1 MPISAQGLEQRFTA
15 AAVDFMKQLL
25 EAGLTQLVRSEQA
38 RPLLPQFNGVSLTDC
53 TRLAWG
59 RVGSKLAV
67 RWDLQQGKLQAS
79 LGDVTQHDQ
88 KTAVVEQSM
97 PAGALHLGDLGF
109 FKLKRF
115 AQWSQQGVYWLTRF
129 KLGTTLYQA
138 DRQPLDPLVYLQSA
152 QRHECLPVRV
162 GVHEQLPAYLVAA
175 LLPDDAYAQ
184 RLEWRDFD
192 LVLP

>member
-67 RWDLQQGKLQAS
+67 RWDLQQGQCCK
-79 LGDVTQHDQ
+79 
-88 KTAVVEQSM
+88 
-97 PAGALHLGDLGF
+97 PAWA
-109 FKLKRF
+109 
-115 AQWSQQGVYWLTRF
+115 T
-129 KLGTTLYQA
+129 
-138 DRQPLDPLVYLQSA
+138 
-152 QRHECLPVRV
+152 
-162 GVHEQLPAYLVAA
+162 
-175 LLPDDAYAQ
+175 
-184 RLEWRDFD
+184 
-192 LVLP
+192 